1 LTSRAVLPKEFSD
14 LTDLVEEWALE
25 TPQALNSKRLNSTIE
40 QLDSLYSRLD
50 QRMVSIMCYL
60 QKFSVSEET
69 SDADDSLYRL
79 ARAFMEIAPAVELF
93 RDPDIPDG
101 FPSEKFK
108 IVL

>member
-1 LTSRAVLPKEFSD
+1 LTSRAVLPKEFLD
-14 LTDLVEEWALE
+14 LTDLVEEWALG
-25 TPQALNSKRLNSTIE
+25 TPQALNSKRLNSSIE
-40 QLDSLYSRLD
+40 QLDNLYSRLD
-50 QRMVSIMCYL
+50 QRMVSIMSYL
-60 QKFSVSEET
+60 KKFSVSEEMPEAVDT
-69 SDADDSLYRL
+69 LYRL